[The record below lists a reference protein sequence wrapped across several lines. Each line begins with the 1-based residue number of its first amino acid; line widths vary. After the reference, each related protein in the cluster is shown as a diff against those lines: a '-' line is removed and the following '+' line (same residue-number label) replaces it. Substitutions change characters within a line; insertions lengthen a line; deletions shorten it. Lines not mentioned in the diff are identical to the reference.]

1 MKRLPEKE
9 VMDDETQVIA
19 YAKAD
24 FAGVNQAFV
33 GRLLAAHPGAARGSI
48 IDLGCGPADIPIRLA
63 QAAPEA
69 KVTAV
74 DASAPMIVLAKRA
87 VAKAKLEARVTL
99 VEGYLPGLPLPD
111 GGFDVVVSNS
121 LLHQLP
127 DPAAFW
133 GEVKRLVRPGG
144 AVFVMDLFRPASEA
158 EARRIVEAAAAG
170 EDPVLKEDFYNS
182 LLAAFSLEEVAAQLA
197 AAGLPFAPTQASER
211 HLVVSGVPPRL

>member
-1 MKRLPEKE
+1 MKRVPEKE
-9 VMDDETQVIA
+9 VMDDPEGAQA

-24 FAGVNQAFV
+24 FSGVNQAFV
-33 GRLLAAHPGAARGSI
+33 GNLLKTHPRQARGKVV
-48 IDLGCGPADIPIRLA
+48 DLGCGPGDIMVRLA

-69 KVTAV
+69 RITAV
-74 DASAPMIVLAKRA
+74 DASGPMISIARAA
-87 VAKAKLEARVTL
+87 VAKAGLSDRIAL

-111 GGFDVVVSNS
+111 RSFDAVVSNS

-133 GEVKRLVRPGG
+133 GEVKRLAKPGG

-170 EDPVLKEDFYNS
+170 EDQLLKDDFYNS
-182 LLAAFSLEEVAAQLA
+182 LLAAFSLGEVAVQLA
-197 AAGLPFAPTQASER
+197 DAGLPLVPVQASER
-211 HLVVSGVPPRL
+211 HLLVSGVL